1 MSKYTLYD
9 YDSSKF
15 PFKETVQSMM
25 DVDQLDMIHE
35 VFEFPEKLEII
46 KDQNTI
52 LHDKFYE
59 EMKKVEFTNLYK
71 DFVSNFISNLEIFK
85 NANLYQKYFLIFF
98 NGYFWGSSLV
108 NFSFWLGWWQG
119 SYFFLLSLI
128 AVKIYQYKK
137 YGI

>member
-59 EMKKVEFTNLYK
+59 EMKKAEFTNLYK

-85 NANLYQKYFLIFF
+85 NEKILYQTYPSFRIHQPNNIAVGQYHKDSDFGH
-98 NGYFWGSSLV
+98 NTHEM
-108 NFSFWLGWWQG
+108 NFWLP
-119 SYFFLLSLI
+119 FTLSLI
-128 AVKIYQYKK
+128 HI
-137 YGI
+137 